1 MKKILFSPPD
11 ITQKEIDA
19 VAQVLKSGW
28 ITTGPKTKEFEQKI
42 SDFCHTKKSICMNSA
57 TACMESA
64 LRLLEIGPGD
74 EVIVT
79 PYTYT
84 ASCSVICHV
93 GAKPVMIDL
102 KKNSFE
108 IDYEKILDKINNK
121 TKAII
126 PVDIGGILC
135 DYDRIFEIINL
146 KKNIFE
152 PKNKLQEQIGRI
164 CVVSDSAHSFGAKY
178 KNKISGEIA
187 DFTAFSF
194 HAVKNL
200 NTGEGGDLNLNLNL
214 NNNNINNIIYKKLAL
229 ISLHGQNK
237 NALEKTQLS
246 NWEYD
251 ILMPGYKNNMTDIM
265 AAIGLVQLKRFEKL
279 IQKRRGLARI
289 YNKLLENSEVNI
301 YQDNNKLENST
312 VHLYISRLKNK
323 DENFRNKIIQKLAEF
338 GIATNVHYKPL
349 PMLTAYKKMG
359 FDINNFPNAFDMYKN
374 EITLPLHTLMQP
386 EDIELVCENL
396 KKIIN

>member
-11 ITQKEIDA
+11 ITQKEIAA
-19 VAQVLKSGW
+19 VTEVLKSGW
-28 ITTGPKTKEFEQKI
+28 ITTGPKTREFEKKI
-42 SDFCHTKKSICMNSA
+42 SDFCHTKKTICMNSA

-64 LRLLEIGPGD
+64 LRLLEIEAGD

-93 GAKPVMIDL
+93 GAKPVMVDL
-102 KKNSFE
+102 GENSFE
-108 IDYEKILDKINNK
+108 MNYEKVLDAINEK

-126 PVDIGGILC
+126 PVDLGGILC
-135 DYDRIFEIINL
+135 DYDKIFEIINL
-146 KKNIFE
+146 KKNVFK
-152 PKNKLQEQIGRI
+152 PKNKLQEKIGRV
-164 CVVSDSAHSFGAKY
+164 CVIADSAHSFGAKY

-200 NTGEGGDLNLNLNL
+200 TTGEGGALTW
-214 NNNNINNIIYKKLAL
+214 NIDDDDIYKKLSL

-237 NALEKTQLS
+237 DALAKTQLS

-251 ILMPGYKNNMTDIM
+251 ILTPGYKYNMADIM
-265 AAIGLVQLKRFEKL
+265 AAIGLAQLERFEEL
-279 IQKRRGLARI
+279 IQKRRELAKI
-289 YNKLLENSEVNI
+289 YNNLLKNLNVNI
-301 YQDNNKLENST
+301 YQTDEKLQNSS
-312 VHLYISRLKNK
+312 VHLYISRLTNQN
-323 DENFRNKIIQKLAEF
+323 EAVRNKIIQKLAEA

-349 PMLTAYKKMG
+349 PMLTAYKKLG
-359 FDINNFPNAFDMYKN
+359 FNINNFPNTFKIYEN
-374 EITLPLHTLMQP
+374 EITLPLHTLMKIKDV
-386 EDIELVCENL
+386 EFICKKL
-396 KKIIN
+396 KEVID

>member
-11 ITQKEIDA
+11 ITQKEIAA
-19 VAQVLKSGW
+19 VTEVLKSGW
-28 ITTGPKTKEFEQKI
+28 ITTGPKTREFEKKI
-42 SDFCHTKKSICMNSA
+42 SDFCHTKKTICMNSA

-64 LRLLEIGPGD
+64 LRLLEIEAGD

-93 GAKPVMIDL
+93 GAKPVMVDL
-102 KKNSFE
+102 GENSFE
-108 IDYEKILDKINNK
+108 MNYEKVLDAINEK

-126 PVDIGGILC
+126 PVDLGGILC
-135 DYDRIFEIINL
+135 DYDKIFEIINL
-146 KKNIFE
+146 KKNIFK
-152 PKNKLQEQIGRI
+152 PKNKLQEKIGRV
-164 CVVSDSAHSFGAKY
+164 CVLADSAHSFGAKY

-200 NTGEGGDLNLNLNL
+200 TTGEGGALTW
-214 NNNNINNIIYKKLAL
+214 NIDDDDIYKKLSL

-237 NALEKTQLS
+237 DALAKTQLS

-251 ILMPGYKNNMTDIM
+251 ILTLGYKYNMADIM
-265 AAIGLVQLKRFEKL
+265 AAIGLVQLERFEEL
-279 IQKRRGLARI
+279 IQKRRELAKI
-289 YNKLLENSEVNI
+289 YNNLLKNLNVNI
-301 YQDNNKLENST
+301 YQTNEKLKNSS
-312 VHLYISRLKNK
+312 VHLYISRLTNQS
-323 DENFRNKIIQKLAEF
+323 EANRNKVIQKLAEA

-349 PMLTAYKKMG
+349 PMLTAYKKLG
-359 FDINNFPNAFDMYKN
+359 FNINNFPNAFKIYEN
-374 EITLPLHTLMQP
+374 EITLPLHTLMKI
-386 EDIELVCENL
+386 EDIEFVCKKL
-396 KKIIN
+396 KEIID

>member
-11 ITQKEIDA
+11 ITQKEIAA
-19 VAQVLKSGW
+19 VTEVLKSGW
-28 ITTGPKTKEFEQKI
+28 ITTGPKTREFEKKI
-42 SDFCHTKKSICMNSA
+42 SDVCHTKKTICMNSA

-64 LRLLEIGPGD
+64 LRLLEIEAGD

-93 GAKPVMIDL
+93 GAKPVMVDL
-102 KKNSFE
+102 GENSFE
-108 IDYEKILDKINNK
+108 MNYEKVLDAINEK

-126 PVDIGGILC
+126 PVDLGGILC
-135 DYDRIFEIINL
+135 DYDKIFEIINL
-146 KKNIFE
+146 KKNIFK
-152 PKNKLQEQIGRI
+152 PKNKLQEKIGRV
-164 CVVSDSAHSFGAKY
+164 CVLADSAHSFGAKY

-200 NTGEGGDLNLNLNL
+200 TTGEGGALTW
-214 NNNNINNIIYKKLAL
+214 NIDDDDIYKKLSL

-237 NALEKTQLS
+237 DALAKTQLS

-251 ILMPGYKNNMTDIM
+251 ILTPGYKYNMADIM
-265 AAIGLVQLKRFEKL
+265 AAIGLAQLERFEEL
-279 IQKRRGLARI
+279 IQKRRELAKI
-289 YNKLLENSEVNI
+289 YNNLLKNLNVNI
-301 YQDNNKLENST
+301 YQTDEKLQNSS
-312 VHLYISRLKNK
+312 VHLYISRLINQN
-323 DENFRNKIIQKLAEF
+323 EAVRNKIIQKLAEA

-349 PMLTAYKKMG
+349 PMLTAYKKLG
-359 FDINNFPNAFDMYKN
+359 FNINNFPNTFKIYEN
-374 EITLPLHTLMQP
+374 EITLPLHTLMKIKDV
-386 EDIELVCENL
+386 EFICKKL
-396 KKIIN
+396 KEVID

>member
-11 ITQKEIDA
+11 ITQKEIAA
-19 VAQVLKSGW
+19 VTEVLKSGW
-28 ITTGPKTKEFEQKI
+28 ITTGPKTREFEKKI
-42 SDFCHTKKSICMNSA
+42 SDFCHTKKTICMNSA

-64 LRLLEIGPGD
+64 LRLLEIEAGD

-93 GAKPVMIDL
+93 GAKPVMVDL
-102 KKNSFE
+102 GENSFE
-108 IDYEKILDKINNK
+108 MNYEKVLDAINEK

-126 PVDIGGILC
+126 PVDLGGILC
-135 DYDRIFEIINL
+135 DYDKIFEIVNL
-146 KKNIFE
+146 KKNIFK
-152 PKNKLQEQIGRI
+152 PKNKLQEKIGRV
-164 CVVSDSAHSFGAKY
+164 CVIADSAHSFGAKY

-200 NTGEGGDLNLNLNL
+200 TTGEGGALTW
-214 NNNNINNIIYKKLAL
+214 NIDDDHIYKKLSL

-237 NALEKTQLS
+237 DALAKTQLS

-251 ILMPGYKNNMTDIM
+251 ILTLGYKYNMADIM
-265 AAIGLVQLKRFEKL
+265 AAIGLVQLERFEEL
-279 IQKRRGLARI
+279 IQKRRKLAKI
-289 YNKLLENSEVNI
+289 YNNLLKNLNVNI
-301 YQDNNKLENST
+301 YQTDEKLQNSS
-312 VHLYISRLKNK
+312 VHLYISRLTNKN
-323 DENFRNKIIQKLAEF
+323 EAIRNKIIQKLAEA

-349 PMLTAYKKMG
+349 PMLTAYKKLG
-359 FDINNFPNAFDMYKN
+359 FNINNFPNAFKIYEN
-374 EITLPLHTLMQP
+374 EITLPLHTLMKI
-386 EDIELVCENL
+386 EDIEFVCKKL
-396 KKIIN
+396 KEIID

>member
-11 ITQKEIDA
+11 ITQKEIAA
-19 VAQVLKSGW
+19 VTEVLKSGW
-28 ITTGPKTKEFEQKI
+28 ITTGPKTREFEKKI
-42 SDFCHTKKSICMNSA
+42 SDFCHTKKTICMNSA

-64 LRLLEIGPGD
+64 LRLLEIEAGD

-93 GAKPVMIDL
+93 GAKPVMVDL
-102 KKNSFE
+102 CENSFE
-108 IDYEKILDKINNK
+108 MNYEKVLDAINEK

-126 PVDIGGILC
+126 PVDLGGILC
-135 DYDRIFEIINL
+135 DYDKIFEIINL
-146 KKNIFE
+146 KKNIFK
-152 PKNKLQEQIGRI
+152 PKNKLQEKIGRV
-164 CVVSDSAHSFGAKY
+164 CVLADSAHSFGAKY

-200 NTGEGGDLNLNLNL
+200 TTGEGGALTWNVDDDD
-214 NNNNINNIIYKKLAL
+214 IYKKLSL

-237 NALEKTQLS
+237 DALAKTQLS

-251 ILMPGYKNNMTDIM
+251 ILIPGYKYNMADIM
-265 AAIGLVQLKRFEKL
+265 AAIGLAQLERFEEL
-279 IQKRRGLARI
+279 IQKRRELAKI
-289 YNKLLENSEVNI
+289 YNNLLKNLNVNI
-301 YQDNNKLENST
+301 YQTDEKLQNSS
-312 VHLYISRLKNK
+312 VHLYISRLINQN
-323 DENFRNKIIQKLAEF
+323 EAIRNKIIQKLAEA

-359 FDINNFPNAFDMYKN
+359 FDINNFPNSFNMYKN
-374 EITLPLHTLMQP
+374 EITLPLHTLIKS
-386 EDIELVCENL
+386 DDVELVCKKL
-396 KKIIN
+396 KEIIN

>member
-11 ITQKEIDA
+11 ITQKEIAA
-19 VAQVLKSGW
+19 VTEVLKSGW
-28 ITTGPKTKEFEQKI
+28 ITTGPKTREFEKKI
-42 SDFCHTKKSICMNSA
+42 SDFCHTKKTICMNSA

-64 LRLLEIGPGD
+64 LRLLEIEAGD

-93 GAKPVMIDL
+93 GAKPVMVDL
-102 KKNSFE
+102 GENSFE
-108 IDYEKILDKINNK
+108 MNYEKVLDAINEK

-126 PVDIGGILC
+126 PVDLGGILC
-135 DYDRIFEIINL
+135 NYDKIFEIINL
-146 KKNIFE
+146 KKNIFK
-152 PKNKLQEQIGRI
+152 PKNKLQEKIGRV
-164 CVVSDSAHSFGAKY
+164 CVLADSAHSFGAKY

-200 NTGEGGDLNLNLNL
+200 TTGEGGALTWNVDDDD
-214 NNNNINNIIYKKLAL
+214 IYKKLSL

-237 NALEKTQLS
+237 DALAKTQLS

-251 ILMPGYKNNMTDIM
+251 ILTPGYKYNMADIM
-265 AAIGLVQLKRFEKL
+265 AAIGIAQLERFEEL
-279 IQKRRGLARI
+279 IQKRRELAKI
-289 YNKLLENSEVNI
+289 YNNLLKNLNVNI
-301 YQDNNKLENST
+301 YQTDEKLQNSS
-312 VHLYISRLKNK
+312 VHLYISRLTNKN
-323 DENFRNKIIQKLAEF
+323 EAIRNKIIQKLAEA

-349 PMLTAYKKMG
+349 PMLTAYKKLG
-359 FDINNFPNAFDMYKN
+359 FNINNFTNSFNMYEN
-374 EITLPLHTLMQP
+374 EITLPLHTLMKV
-386 EDIELVCENL
+386 EDIELVCKKL
-396 KKIIN
+396 KEIIG

>member
-11 ITQKEIDA
+11 ITQKEIAA
-19 VAQVLKSGW
+19 VTEVLKSGW
-28 ITTGPKTKEFEQKI
+28 ITTGPKTREFEKKI
-42 SDFCHTKKSICMNSA
+42 SDFCHTKKTICMNSA

-64 LRLLEIGPGD
+64 LRLLEIEVGD

-93 GAKPVMIDL
+93 GAKPIMVDL
-102 KKNSFE
+102 GENSFE
-108 IDYEKILDKINNK
+108 MNYEKVLDAINEK

-126 PVDIGGILC
+126 PVDLGGILC
-135 DYDRIFEIINL
+135 DYDKIFEIVNL
-146 KKNIFE
+146 KKNVFK
-152 PKNKLQEQIGRI
+152 PKNKLQEKIGRV
-164 CVVSDSAHSFGAKY
+164 CVLADSAHSFGAKY

-200 NTGEGGDLNLNLNL
+200 TTGEGGALTW
-214 NNNNINNIIYKKLAL
+214 NIDDDDIYKKLSL

-237 NALEKTQLS
+237 DALAKTQLS

-251 ILMPGYKNNMTDIM
+251 ILTPGYKYNMADIM
-265 AAIGLVQLKRFEKL
+265 AAIGLAQLERFEEL
-279 IQKRRGLARI
+279 IQKRRELAKI
-289 YNKLLENSEVNI
+289 YNNLLKNLNVNI
-301 YQDNNKLENST
+301 YQTDEKLQNSS
-312 VHLYISRLKNK
+312 VHLYISRLINQN
-323 DENFRNKIIQKLAEF
+323 EAVRNKIIQKLAEA

-349 PMLTAYKKMG
+349 PMLTAYKKLG
-359 FDINNFPNAFDMYKN
+359 FNINNFPNTFKIYEN
-374 EITLPLHTLMQP
+374 EITLPLHTLMKIKDV
-386 EDIELVCENL
+386 EFICKKL
-396 KKIIN
+396 KEVID

>member
-11 ITQKEIDA
+11 ITQKEIAA
-19 VAQVLKSGW
+19 VTEVLKSGW
-28 ITTGPKTKEFEQKI
+28 ITTGPKTREFEKKI
-42 SDFCHTKKSICMNSA
+42 SDFCHTKKTICMNSA

-64 LRLLEIGPGD
+64 LRLLEIEAGD

-93 GAKPVMIDL
+93 GAKPVMVDL
-102 KKNSFE
+102 GENSFE
-108 IDYEKILDKINNK
+108 MNYEKVLDAINEK
-121 TKAII
+121 TKVII
-126 PVDIGGILC
+126 PVDLGGILC
-135 DYDRIFEIINL
+135 DYDKIFEIINL
-146 KKNIFE
+146 KKNIFK
-152 PKNKLQEQIGRI
+152 PKNKLQEKIGRV
-164 CVVSDSAHSFGAKY
+164 CVLADSAHSFGAKY

-200 NTGEGGDLNLNLNL
+200 TTGEGGALTW
-214 NNNNINNIIYKKLAL
+214 NIDDDDIYKKLSL

-237 NALEKTQLS
+237 DALAKTQLS

-251 ILMPGYKNNMTDIM
+251 ILTLGYKYNMADIM
-265 AAIGLVQLKRFEKL
+265 AAIGLVQLERFEEL
-279 IQKRRGLARI
+279 IQKRRELAKI
-289 YNKLLENSEVNI
+289 YNNLLKNLNVNI
-301 YQDNNKLENST
+301 YQTDEKLQNSS
-312 VHLYISRLKNK
+312 VHLYISRLINQN
-323 DENFRNKIIQKLAEF
+323 EAIRNKIIQKLAEA

-359 FDINNFPNAFDMYKN
+359 FDINNFPNSFNMYKN
-374 EITLPLHTLMQP
+374 EITLPLHTLMKI
-386 EDIELVCENL
+386 EDVEFICKKL
-396 KKIIN
+396 KEVIN

>member
-11 ITQKEIDA
+11 ITQKEIAA
-19 VAQVLKSGW
+19 VTEVLKSGW
-28 ITTGPKTKEFEQKI
+28 ITTGPKTREFEKKI
-42 SDFCHTKKSICMNSA
+42 SDFCHTKKTICMNSA

-64 LRLLEIGPGD
+64 LRLLEIEAGD

-93 GAKPVMIDL
+93 GAKPVMVDL
-102 KKNSFE
+102 GENSFE
-108 IDYEKILDKINNK
+108 MNYEKVLDAINEK

-126 PVDIGGILC
+126 PVDLGGILC
-135 DYDRIFEIINL
+135 DYDKIFEIINL
-146 KKNIFE
+146 KKNIFK
-152 PKNKLQEQIGRI
+152 PKNKLQEKIGRV
-164 CVVSDSAHSFGAKY
+164 CVLADSAHSFGAKY

-200 NTGEGGDLNLNLNL
+200 TTGEGGALTW
-214 NNNNINNIIYKKLAL
+214 NIDDDDIYKKLSL

-237 NALEKTQLS
+237 DALAKTQLS

-251 ILMPGYKNNMTDIM
+251 ILIPGYKYNMADIM
-265 AAIGLVQLKRFEKL
+265 AAIGLAQLERFEEL
-279 IQKRRGLARI
+279 IQKRRELAKI
-289 YNKLLENSEVNI
+289 YNNLLKNLNVNI
-301 YQDNNKLENST
+301 YQTDEKLQNSS
-312 VHLYISRLKNK
+312 VHLYISRLINQN
-323 DENFRNKIIQKLAEF
+323 EAVRNKIIQKLAEA

-349 PMLTAYKKMG
+349 PMLTAYKKLG
-359 FDINNFPNAFDMYKN
+359 FNINNFPNAFKIYEN
-374 EITLPLHTLMQP
+374 EITLPLHTLMKI
-386 EDIELVCENL
+386 EDIEFVCKKL
-396 KKIIN
+396 KEIID

>member
-19 VAQVLKSGW
+19 VTEVLKSGW
-28 ITTGPKTKEFEQKI
+28 ITTGPKTREFEKKI
-42 SDFCHTKKSICMNSA
+42 SDFCHTKKTICMNSA

-64 LRLLEIGPGD
+64 LRLLEIEAGD

-93 GAKPVMIDL
+93 GAKPVMVDL
-102 KKNSFE
+102 GENSFE
-108 IDYEKILDKINNK
+108 MNYEKVLDAINEK
-121 TKAII
+121 TKVII
-126 PVDIGGILC
+126 PVDLGGILC
-135 DYDRIFEIINL
+135 DYDKIFGIVNL
-146 KKNIFE
+146 KKNIFK
-152 PKNKLQEQIGRI
+152 PKNKLQEKIGRV
-164 CVVSDSAHSFGAKY
+164 CVLADSAHSFGAKY

-200 NTGEGGDLNLNLNL
+200 TTGEGGALTW
-214 NNNNINNIIYKKLAL
+214 NIDDDDIYKKLSL

-237 NALEKTQLS
+237 DALAKTQLS

-251 ILMPGYKNNMTDIM
+251 ILTPGYKYNMADIM
-265 AAIGLVQLKRFEKL
+265 AVIGLVQLERFEEL
-279 IQKRRGLARI
+279 IQKRRKLAKI
-289 YNKLLENSEVNI
+289 YNNLLKNLNVNI
-301 YQDNNKLENST
+301 YQTNEKLQNSS
-312 VHLYISRLKNK
+312 VHLYISRLINQN
-323 DENFRNKIIQKLAEF
+323 EAIRNKIIQKLAEA

-359 FDINNFPNAFDMYKN
+359 FDINNFPNSFNMYKN
-374 EITLPLHTLMQP
+374 EITLPLHTLIKSN
-386 EDIELVCENL
+386 DVELVCKKL
-396 KKIIN
+396 KEIIN

>member
-19 VAQVLKSGW
+19 VTEVLKSGW
-28 ITTGPKTKEFEQKI
+28 ITTGPKTREFEKKI
-42 SDFCHTKKSICMNSA
+42 SDFCHTKKTICMNSA

-64 LRLLEIGPGD
+64 LRLLEIEAGD

-93 GAKPVMIDL
+93 GAKPVMVDL
-102 KKNSFE
+102 GENSFE
-108 IDYEKILDKINNK
+108 MNYEKVLDAINEK
-121 TKAII
+121 TKVII
-126 PVDIGGILC
+126 PVDLGGILC
-135 DYDRIFEIINL
+135 DYDKIFGIVNL
-146 KKNIFE
+146 KKNIFK
-152 PKNKLQEQIGRI
+152 PKNKLQEKIGRV
-164 CVVSDSAHSFGAKY
+164 CVLADSAHSFGAKY

-200 NTGEGGDLNLNLNL
+200 TTGEGGALTW
-214 NNNNINNIIYKKLAL
+214 NIDDDDIYKKLSL

-237 NALEKTQLS
+237 DALAKTQLS

-251 ILMPGYKNNMTDIM
+251 ILTPGYKYNMADIM
-265 AAIGLVQLKRFEKL
+265 AAIGLAQLERFEEL
-279 IQKRRGLARI
+279 IQKRRELSKI
-289 YNKLLENSEVNI
+289 YNNLLKNLNVNI
-301 YQDNNKLENST
+301 YQTDEKLQNSS
-312 VHLYISRLKNK
+312 VHLYISRLTNKN
-323 DENFRNKIIQKLAEF
+323 EAVRNKIIQKLAEA

-359 FDINNFPNAFDMYKN
+359 FDINNFPNSFNMYKN
-374 EITLPLHTLMQP
+374 EITLPLHTLIKS
-386 EDIELVCENL
+386 DDVELVCKKL
-396 KKIIN
+396 KEIIN

>member
-11 ITQKEIDA
+11 ITQKEIAA
-19 VAQVLKSGW
+19 VTEVLKSGW
-28 ITTGPKTKEFEQKI
+28 ITTGPKTREFEKKI
-42 SDFCHTKKSICMNSA
+42 SDFCHTKKTICMNSA

-64 LRLLEIGPGD
+64 LRLLEIEAGD

-93 GAKPVMIDL
+93 GAKPVMVDL
-102 KKNSFE
+102 GENSFE
-108 IDYEKILDKINNK
+108 MNYEKVLDAINEK
-121 TKAII
+121 TKVII
-126 PVDIGGILC
+126 PVDLGGILC
-135 DYDRIFEIINL
+135 DYDKIFEIINL
-146 KKNIFE
+146 KKNIFK
-152 PKNKLQEQIGRI
+152 PKNKLQEKIGRV
-164 CVVSDSAHSFGAKY
+164 CVLADSAHSFGAKY

-200 NTGEGGDLNLNLNL
+200 TTGEGGALTW
-214 NNNNINNIIYKKLAL
+214 NIDDDDIYKKLSL

-237 NALEKTQLS
+237 DALAKTQLS

-251 ILMPGYKNNMTDIM
+251 ILTLGYKYNMADIM
-265 AAIGLVQLKRFEKL
+265 AAIGLVQLERFEEL
-279 IQKRRGLARI
+279 IQKRRELAKI
-289 YNKLLENSEVNI
+289 YNDLLKNLNVNI
-301 YQDNNKLENST
+301 YQTDEKLQNSS
-312 VHLYISRLKNK
+312 VHLYISRLINQN
-323 DENFRNKIIQKLAEF
+323 EAIRNKIIQKLAEA

-359 FDINNFPNAFDMYKN
+359 FDINNFPNSFNMYKN
-374 EITLPLHTLMQP
+374 EITLPLHTLMKI
-386 EDIELVCENL
+386 EDVEFICKKL
-396 KKIIN
+396 KEVIN

>member
-11 ITQKEIDA
+11 ITQKEIAA
-19 VAQVLKSGW
+19 VTEVLKSGW
-28 ITTGPKTKEFEQKI
+28 ITTGPKTREFEKKI
-42 SDFCHTKKSICMNSA
+42 SDFCHTKKTICMNSA

-64 LRLLEIGPGD
+64 LRLLEIEAGD

-93 GAKPVMIDL
+93 GAKPVMVDL
-102 KKNSFE
+102 GENSFE
-108 IDYEKILDKINNK
+108 MNYEKVLDAINEK

-126 PVDIGGILC
+126 PVDLGGILC
-135 DYDRIFEIINL
+135 DYDKIFEIINL
-146 KKNIFE
+146 KKNIFK
-152 PKNKLQEQIGRI
+152 PKNKLQEKIGRV
-164 CVVSDSAHSFGAKY
+164 CVLADSAHSFGAKY

-200 NTGEGGDLNLNLNL
+200 TTGEGGALTW
-214 NNNNINNIIYKKLAL
+214 NIDDDDIYKKLSL

-237 NALEKTQLS
+237 DALAKTQLS

-251 ILMPGYKNNMTDIM
+251 ILTLGYKYNMADIM
-265 AAIGLVQLKRFEKL
+265 AAIGLVQLERFEEL
-279 IQKRRGLARI
+279 IQKRRELAKI
-289 YNKLLENSEVNI
+289 YNNLLKNLNVNI
-301 YQDNNKLENST
+301 YQTDEKLQNSS
-312 VHLYISRLKNK
+312 VHLYISRLTNKN
-323 DENFRNKIIQKLAEF
+323 EAVRNKIIQKLAEA

-359 FDINNFPNAFDMYKN
+359 FDINNFPNSFNMYKN
-374 EITLPLHTLMQP
+374 EITLPLHTLIKS
-386 EDIELVCENL
+386 DDVELVCKKL
-396 KKIIN
+396 KEIIN

>member
-11 ITQKEIDA
+11 ITQKEIAA
-19 VAQVLKSGW
+19 VTEVLKSGW
-28 ITTGPKTKEFEQKI
+28 ITTGPKTREFEKKI
-42 SDFCHTKKSICMNSA
+42 SDFCHTKKTICMNSA

-64 LRLLEIGPGD
+64 LRLLEIEAGD

-93 GAKPVMIDL
+93 GAKPVMVDL
-102 KKNSFE
+102 GENSFE
-108 IDYEKILDKINNK
+108 MNYEKVLDAINEK

-126 PVDIGGILC
+126 PVDLGGILC
-135 DYDRIFEIINL
+135 DYDKIFEIINL
-146 KKNIFE
+146 KKNIFK
-152 PKNKLQEQIGRI
+152 PKNKLQEKIGRV
-164 CVVSDSAHSFGAKY
+164 CVLADSAHSFGAKY

-200 NTGEGGDLNLNLNL
+200 TTGEGGALTW
-214 NNNNINNIIYKKLAL
+214 NIDDDDIYKKLSL

-237 NALEKTQLS
+237 DALAKTQLS

-251 ILMPGYKNNMTDIM
+251 ILTPGYKYNMADIM
-265 AAIGLVQLKRFEKL
+265 AAIGLAQLERFEEL
-279 IQKRRGLARI
+279 IQKRRELAKI
-289 YNKLLENSEVNI
+289 YNNLLKNLNVNI
-301 YQDNNKLENST
+301 YQTDEKLQNSS
-312 VHLYISRLKNK
+312 VHLYISRLINQN
-323 DENFRNKIIQKLAEF
+323 EAVRNKIIQKLAEA

-349 PMLTAYKKMG
+349 PMLTAYKKLG
-359 FDINNFPNAFDMYKN
+359 FNINNFPNTFKIYEN
-374 EITLPLHTLMQP
+374 EITLPLHTLMKIKDV
-386 EDIELVCENL
+386 EFICKKL
-396 KKIIN
+396 KEVID

>member
-11 ITQKEIDA
+11 ITQKEIAA
-19 VAQVLKSGW
+19 VTEVLKSGW
-28 ITTGPKTKEFEQKI
+28 ITTGPKTREFEKKI
-42 SDFCHTKKSICMNSA
+42 SDFCHTKKTICMNSA

-64 LRLLEIGPGD
+64 LRLLEIEAGD

-93 GAKPVMIDL
+93 GAKPVMVDL
-102 KKNSFE
+102 GENSFE
-108 IDYEKILDKINNK
+108 MNYEKVLDAINEK

-126 PVDIGGILC
+126 PVDLGGILC
-135 DYDRIFEIINL
+135 DYDKIFEIINL
-146 KKNIFE
+146 KNNIFK
-152 PKNKLQEQIGRI
+152 PKNKLQEKIGRV
-164 CVVSDSAHSFGAKY
+164 CVLADSAHSFGAKY

-200 NTGEGGDLNLNLNL
+200 TTGEGGALTW
-214 NNNNINNIIYKKLAL
+214 NIDDDDIYKKLSL

-237 NALEKTQLS
+237 DALAKTQLS

-251 ILMPGYKNNMTDIM
+251 ILTLGYKYNMADIM
-265 AAIGLVQLKRFEKL
+265 AAIGLVQLERFEEL
-279 IQKRRGLARI
+279 IQKRRELAKI
-289 YNKLLENSEVNI
+289 YNNLLKNLNVNI
-301 YQDNNKLENST
+301 YQTNEKLKNSS
-312 VHLYISRLKNK
+312 VHLYISRLTNQS
-323 DENFRNKIIQKLAEF
+323 EANRNKVIQKLAEA

-349 PMLTAYKKMG
+349 PMLTAYKKLG
-359 FDINNFPNAFDMYKN
+359 FNINNFPNAFKIYEN
-374 EITLPLHTLMQP
+374 EITLPLHTLMKI
-386 EDIELVCENL
+386 EDIEFVCKKL
-396 KKIIN
+396 KEIID